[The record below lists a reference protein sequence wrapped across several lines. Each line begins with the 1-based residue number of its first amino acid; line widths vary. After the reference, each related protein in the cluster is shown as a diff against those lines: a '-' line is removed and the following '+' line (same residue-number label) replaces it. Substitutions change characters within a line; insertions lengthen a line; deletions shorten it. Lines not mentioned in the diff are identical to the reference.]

1 VRAFAIEESFGLEHL
16 NLVEGPDPRLD
27 RPQERPGPGE
37 VLLRVRAVSL
47 NFRDL
52 MMVRGEYNPKQPLP
66 LVPCSDGVGEVIAV
80 GEGVRRIRE
89 GDRVATIFAQEW
101 LAGRQR
107 PEYVRSTMGGP
118 LDGALR
124 ELMTA
129 RADGVVRV
137 PEHLSDEEAACLPC
151 AGVTAWHALAGGRG
165 ESGGSGGRVVAG
177 DTVLTLGTGGV
188 SIFALQLAR
197 LLGALVIVTSSSDEK
212 LERARALGA
221 WQTVNYRKVPEWGQR
236 VKELTGGRGV
246 DHVIEVG
253 GARTLPRSL
262 QAVRPGGE
270 ISLIG
275 VLSGTVEDLSII
287 PILMRGIRIQG
298 ILVGSRE
305 HFEDMNRA
313 VEAHGMRPV
322 VDRVFPFEEA
332 REAFE
337 HMAAARHFGKI
348 CIRVAG

>member
-1 VRAFAIEESFGLEHL
+1 MRAHAIEGSFGLENL

-27 RPQERPGPGE
+27 QPDERPGAGE
-37 VLLRVRAVSL
+37 VLLRMLAVSL

-52 MMVRGEYNPKQPLP
+52 MMIRGDYNPKQPLP
-66 LVPCSDGVGEVIAV
+66 LVPCSDGVGEVVAV
-80 GEGVRRIRE
+80 GDGVRRVAA

-101 LAGRQR
+101 LGGRQR
-107 PEYVRSTMGGP
+107 PEYIRSTLGGP
-118 LDGALR
+118 LDGTLR
-124 ELMTA
+124 ELMTV
-129 RADGVVRV
+129 RAAGVVPV
-137 PEHLSDEEAACLPC
+137 PDHLTDEEAACLPC
-151 AGVTAWHALAGGRG
+151 AGVTAWHALTGGVVDG
-165 ESGGSGGRVVAG
+165 GGSRVKAG

-197 LLGALVIVTSSSDEK
+197 LLGARVIVTSSADEK
-212 LERARALGA
+212 LERARQLGA
-221 WQTVNYRKVPEWGQR
+221 WETINYREVPEWGGR
-236 VKELTGGRGV
+236 VRELTGGRGV

-270 ISLIG
+270 ISMIG
-275 VLSGTVEDLSII
+275 VLSGTVDDLNIL

-298 ILVGSRE
+298 VLVGSRQ

-313 VEAHGMRPV
+313 VEAHRMRPV